1 MLGIIMQLDISP
13 MLTSQVTIIISHHIK
28 KMLLKKKKKI
38 QKYEI
43 LDQNSYV
50 KKKTIPYR

>member
-38 QKYEI
+38 QKNKKI
-43 LDQNSYV
+43 DQ
-50 KKKTIPYR
+50 K